1 MNKIDKDT
9 LYAVKCILLGARIH
23 DASALCDKT
32 DQAMRAAL
40 FKFCQMMNPM
50 SFENI
55 SIEASNQGYTT
66 IPAQMLREQSST
78 FLGEIDNQFYVDFVG
93 DHFADMSDVEAYVK
107 RCLEN
112 ANKRLSIWR
121 ARHDSWEG
129 FRRLTEE
136 SSH

>member
-1 MNKIDKDT
+1 MNKFDKDT

-55 SIEASNQGYTT
+55 SIEASNQGYAT

-78 FLGEIDNQFYVDFVG
+78 FLGEIDNQFFVDFMG
-93 DHFADMSDVEAYVK
+93 EHFADMCDVEAYVK
-107 RCLEN
+107 RCLSR
-112 ANKRLSIWR
+112 AQKRTSIWR
-121 ARHDSWEG
+121 ARNDSWNG
-129 FRRLTEE
+129 LKKMIAIP
-136 SSH
+136 